1 MGYSIAQKIIAKAAG
16 RDSVMPGE
24 IVTCKVDLALLLD
37 SGGPRRIWPRL
48 RELGVGVWDP
58 DKIVVVTDHFT
69 PAVDAESAAILK
81 LTREFVREFNIP
93 RFFDMQGIGHIVL
106 AENGYLQPGM
116 FACGGDSHSSNGGAF
131 GCYMAGFGAIEMTGV
146 VVTGEI
152 WLQVPET
159 VRANWSGAF
168 GPGVVAKDIMLM
180 LCRELGGNNAFRVIE
195 FGGDT
200 VAAMSMNERMTLT
213 NMAAELG
220 AETGIVEPD
229 DETLDAI
236 RAGGQEPPVDA
247 LDWRSDTDADYAAVH
262 AFDAAGLAP
271 QVAAPHS
278 PENAG
283 PADTFADVSIDQAYI
298 GACVGA
304 KLSDLRMVAEVLKG
318 RKVAN
323 GTRLMVAPAS
333 QNVIAAATADGTMQ
347 SIVDAG
353 AYLLPTGCGA
363 CAALGAG
370 ILAEDE
376 VCISSTNRNFKGRM
390 GANSASVYLGSP
402 YTVAA
407 SAVAGRIIDP
417 RELLNGVGSDPIR
430 DQTPLDSK

>member
-1 MGYSIAQKIIAKAAG
+1 MGLTIAQKIIASASGQSA
-16 RDSVMPGE
+16 DTVGE

-48 RELGVGVWDP
+48 KELGTGVWDP

-81 LTREFVREFNIP
+81 LTRDFVKEFSIP
-93 RFFDMQGIGHIVL
+93 RFFDMQGIGHVVL

-116 FACGGDSHSSNGGAF
+116 FAAGGDSHSSNGGAF
-131 GCYMAGFGAIEMTGV
+131 GCYMAGFGAIEMTGI

-152 WLQVPET
+152 WLQVPDT
-159 VRANWSGAF
+159 VRVNWSGQF
-168 GPGVVAKDIMLM
+168 GSGVAAKDIMLH
-180 LCRELGGNNAFRVIE
+180 LCRELGMNNAYRVIE

-200 VAAMSMNERMTLT
+200 VMSMSMNERMVLT
-213 NMAAELG
+213 NMAAEMG

-229 DETLDAI
+229 DTTLEAI
-236 RAGGQEPPVDA
+236 RAGGQEPATDA
-247 LDWRSDTDADYAAVH
+247 LSWRSDVDAEYLAVH
-262 AFDAAGLAP
+262 DFDAAALVP

-278 PENAG
+278 PANSG
-283 PADTFADVSIDQAYI
+283 PADDFSDVAIDQAYI

-304 KLSDLRMVAEVLKG
+304 KLSDLRMVADVLRG
-318 RKVAN
+318 RKVAS

-333 QNVIAAATADGTMQ
+333 NQVIIDATADGTLQ
-347 SIVDAG
+347 AIVDAG
-353 AYLLPTGCGA
+353 AYMLPTGCGA

-370 ILAEDE
+370 VLSEDE

-407 SAVAGRIIDP
+407 AAVAGHIVDP
-417 RELLNGVGSDPIR
+417 REM
-430 DQTPLDSK
+430 LDV

>member
-1 MGYSIAQKIIAKAAG
+1 MGYSIAQKIIARAAG
-16 RDSVMPGE
+16 RDSVTPGE
-24 IVTCKVDLALLLD
+24 IVTCSVDLALLLD

-48 RELGVGVWDP
+48 KELGAGVWDP

-69 PAVDAESAAILK
+69 PAVDAESAAILQ
-81 LTREFVREFNIP
+81 LTRDFVREFEIP
-93 RFFDMQGIGHIVL
+93 RFFDMQGIGHVVL
-106 AENGYLQPGM
+106 TENGFVQPGM

-131 GCYMAGFGAIEMTGV
+131 GCYMVGFGAIEMTGV

-159 VRANWSGAF
+159 VRVNWSGAF
-168 GPGVVAKDIMLM
+168 GPGVAAKDIMLM
-180 LCRELGGNNAFRVIE
+180 LCRELGINNAFKVIE

-200 VAAMSMNERMTLT
+200 VAGMTMNERATLT
-213 NMAAELG
+213 NMAAEMG

-229 DETLDAI
+229 DTTLAAI
-236 RAGGQEPPVDA
+236 RAGGQHPDAAA
-247 LDWRSDTDADYAAVH
+247 LDWCSDADTDYEAVH
-262 AFDAAGLAP
+262 NFVATELAP

-278 PENAG
+278 PANSG
-283 PADTFADVSIDQAYI
+283 PVGEVTNVRVDQAYI

-304 KLSDLRMVAEVLKG
+304 KLSDLHMVAEVLNG
-318 RKVAN
+318 RTVAG
-323 GTRLMVAPAS
+323 GTRLLIAPAS
-333 QNVIAAATADGTMQ
+333 QQVIVDATTDGTMK
-347 SIVDAG
+347 ILVDAG

-407 SAVAGRIIDP
+407 SAVAGQIADP
-417 RELLNGVGSDPIR
+417 REMLV
-430 DQTPLDSK
+430 